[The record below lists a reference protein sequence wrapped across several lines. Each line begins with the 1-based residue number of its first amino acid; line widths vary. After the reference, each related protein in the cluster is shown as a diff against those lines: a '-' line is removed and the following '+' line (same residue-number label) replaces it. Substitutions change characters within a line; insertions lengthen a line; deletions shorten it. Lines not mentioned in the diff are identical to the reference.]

1 MCWLIVRG
9 GVIGIRYVLFCCGVC
24 GGEGEGRGGRG
35 RGEEK
40 GGGEK
45 RGEGGG
51 ERGGGVKGAK
61 GDGESER
68 EEEKM
73 LTSGKANGLSERSR
87 LRPRHAPE
95 RQVRLPRHA
104 GRRAAHAGPRRRLY
118 HQHRFRR
125 RVAASARVGVV

>member
-1 MCWLIVRG
+1 VRG
-9 GVIGIRYVLFCCGVC
+9 REE
-24 GGEGEGRGGRG
+24 GGGG
-35 RGEEK
+35 
-40 GGGEK
+40 GGGERGEREGRREGGGGK
-45 RGEGGG
+45 GGEGGG
-51 ERGGGVKGAK
+51 ERGGGVKGEK

-73 LTSGKANGLSERSR
+73 LTSGKANRLGERSR